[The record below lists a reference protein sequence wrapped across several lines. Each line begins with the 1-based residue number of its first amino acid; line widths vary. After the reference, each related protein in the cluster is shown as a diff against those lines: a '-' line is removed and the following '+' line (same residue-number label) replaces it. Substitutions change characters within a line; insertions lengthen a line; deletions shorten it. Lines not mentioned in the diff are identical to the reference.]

1 MANKTK
7 TELMEE
13 IENKNKEIKDLKK
26 EIEKL
31 DRYRAYEDGANEI
44 AAFRDSLVAA
54 GFTKTEA
61 FELTKIAINSA
72 MGLATKSVTYKRYC

>member
-13 IENKNKEIKDLKK
+13 INVRNK

-31 DRYRAYEDGANEI
+31 NEEIKKLERYKVYQDSADEL
-44 AAFRDSLVAA
+44 AAVRLSYIKA
-54 GFTKTEA
+54 GFSEAEA
-61 FELTKIAINSA
+61 FELTKMMIQMA
-72 MGLATKSVTYKRYC
+72 SVSPLFKRR

>member
-31 DRYRAYEDGANEI
+31 DRYRVYEDSANEI
-44 AAFRDSLVAA
+44 AAARDAFVKA
-54 GFTKTEA
+54 GFTKAEA
-61 FELTKIAINSA
+61 FELTKGILNNAF
-72 MGLATKSVTYKRYC
+72 GFKLF